1 MKIVVNSPAGNI
13 GRVVTEQLLQ
23 AAEDVVIISRNPD
36 KVAPL
41 VERGARLVRG
51 SIDNVQV
58 LDHALEGAEA
68 MF

>member
-36 KVAPL
+36 KVARL
-41 VERGARLVRG
+41 VECGARLVQG